1 MEREIA
7 IDYESMCRILGSV
20 VMIGETIDDW
30 DTRMVDPYVGMFDRT
45 HGVEYAIKW
54 GRELVDIIGDETL
67 AVFSHNVEPHVTG
80 DGRVIDGTH
89 NVTVMFPG
97 SLSAVADRLWA
108 YLFDRDE
115 S

>member
-1 MEREIA
+1 
-7 IDYESMCRILGSV
+7 
-20 VMIGETIDDW
+20 MIGKTIDDW

-45 HGVEYAIKW
+45 HGAGYAEKW
-54 GRELVDIIGDETL
+54 GREIVDIIGDETL
-67 AVFSHNVEPHVTG
+67 AAFHYNVEPVVMD

-108 YLFDRDE
+108 YLFDGDE